1 MKKVV
6 IVGFGGMG
14 SKYADMIYKGQIEGL
29 QLYGILCRNIP
40 GQEKIRE
47 TMPEVVI
54 YENEDM
60 MFEHTEDYDAII
72 ITTPHKEHVRVVKK
86 AQDAGLH
93 VLCEKP
99 LGVLGAECEA
109 VCKNIG
115 NVENRC
121 DKSGEKP
128 VNAMIFNWRARDVY
142 REVKALLE
150 QQEIGKLHHVLWIAN
165 FWYRPECYHNMAAWR
180 SSWKGEGGG
189 LLINQSQH
197 LMDMWNW
204 LFGQPD
210 RVFSRMR
217 YGQYSG
223 IEVEDEVTLLFS
235 YDTGV
240 EGTFFSSTGDSPGT
254 NRLEIHGDKGKLVV
268 EDDRRIT
275 IYRNEQS
282 IADMSKNATDPYCKI
297 PCTKENRD
305 VEQKCNEYIT
315 ILQNFSDAMHGKA
328 KPLADLTDGL
338 KAIQNTNTAYLAD
351 WEKQWMAIPCDSQEY
366 AQELDKRMET
376 EKKGKR

>member
-14 SKYADMIYKGQIEGL
+14 SMYANMIYKGQIEGL
-29 QLYGILCRNIP
+29 QLQGILCRNLP
-40 GQEKIRE
+40 GQTRIRE
-47 TMPEVVI
+47 TMSEVVI
-54 YENEDM
+54 YENEDK
-60 MFEHTEDYDAII
+60 MFEHTDDYDALI

-86 AQDAGLH
+86 AQEAGLH

-99 LGVLGAECEA
+99 LGIMNAECET
-109 VCKNIG
+109 VCKDLG
-115 NVENRC
+115 NT
-121 DKSGEKP
+121 DLI
-128 VNAMIFNWRARDVY
+128 NAMIFNWRARDVY
-142 REVKALLE
+142 REVKGLLE
-150 QQEIGKLHHVLWIAN
+150 RQEIGKLHHVLWIAN

-223 IEVEDEVTLLFS
+223 IEVDDEVTLLFS
-235 YDTGV
+235 YDNGV

-254 NRLEIHGDKGKLVV
+254 NRLEIHGDKGKIVV
-268 EDDRRIT
+268 EDDCRIT
-275 IYRNEQS
+275 IYRNEES
-282 IADMSKNATDPYCKI
+282 IAEVSKNATDPYCKI
-297 PCTKENRD
+297 PYTEETREI
-305 VEQKCNEYIT
+305 EQKCNQYIT

-328 KPLADLTDGL
+328 KPLADLIDGL
-338 KAIQNTNTAYLAD
+338 KAIQNTNAAYLAD
-351 WEKQWMAIPCDSQEY
+351 WKKQWLAIPCDSTEY
-366 AQELDKRMET
+366 AKALESRINKE
-376 EKKGKR
+376 